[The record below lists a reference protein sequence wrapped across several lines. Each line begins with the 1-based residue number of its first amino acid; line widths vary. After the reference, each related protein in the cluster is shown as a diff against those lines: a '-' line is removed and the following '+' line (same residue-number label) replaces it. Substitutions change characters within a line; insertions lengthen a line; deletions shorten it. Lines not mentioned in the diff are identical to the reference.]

1 MSPVATARGPQSRG
15 VQALLREHARL
26 EEIGPQKP
34 GVTMYKGG
42 STNFIVYES
51 RFAGTNQATA
61 VTWPV
66 GADFERV
73 VRDLQANG
81 VQFEQYD
88 LPDTRHEGVAHV
100 MGDMRAAWFKDPDGN
115 IHGLV
120 NQ

>member
-1 MSPVATARGPQSRG
+1 MLQDHVAVATLAVRNLAASKRFYENTLG
-15 VQALLREHARL
+15 L

-88 LPDTRHEGVAHV
+88 LPDTRHEGVAHS
-100 MGDMRAAWFKDPDGN
+100 
-115 IHGLV
+115 
-120 NQ
+120 